1 MNQNLPDIQ
10 KFKDKIFQKR
20 NVLGYLL
27 AFSLKLMESR
37 QAGLI
42 FGTDATGLPFLSP
55 EKWDR
60 GVMHKFQ
67 GKGVEGVFLKIFGKT
82 FVTLKKISP
91 VRLYQTNPFGEKI
104 ETKGVI
110 SYVLRHHKDFYK
122 KGIKILMIENLIE
135 NKIGNKIG
143 NRIGNRMDNKNCAQ
157 DSGLDPDHEPGF
169 SHFSVVSYDGLFFNF
184 LSNIKVNT
192 DIVKQFKSPNFMAA
206 YIPDYGAIVF
216 NTVEPELISQKN
228 NCFSRE
234 ADLRQRLNIL
244 IAAIESASLV
254 YLGFARGKPAVQ
266 VIWRK
271 ERELRKTFD
280 HLKKKEGQLNEQKK
294 YLRAAGGVTSEQLNM
309 TPLNIPDGVYAFIDM
324 VGSAV
329 IREEFQPRDF
339 FLVLNLCHEI
349 AAETAGRFACRVDNF
364 MGDAVFF
371 QNVSIFDDPKQ
382 SHSPGSGERVM
393 LMTCMLANFFNGIR
407 LLKQGRHPLDRER
420 RVAAL
425 IKNKGIDL
433 QFRAG
438 MEQGAAL
445 IGPLGSRKRKIVT
458 AIGKAVD
465 TASRLESCG
474 IKDQIHIT
482 QALLALLENLMV
494 TRDTA
499 ILRKIALAE
508 KNAEWV
514 RASPYMPFFDFY
526 KNLFALGDDVI
537 QPRGPVAYKE
547 FSNKTTYVIQ
557 CIPDVSMP
565 SVCPG
570 I

>member
-1 MNQNLPDIQ
+1 MNQNFSNLQ
-10 KFKDKIFQKR
+10 NFKDKIFQKK
-20 NVLGYLL
+20 NVLGQLL
-27 AFSLKLMESR
+27 AFSLKLMEAR

-42 FGTDATGLPFLSP
+42 FGTDATGLPFLPP

-67 GKGVEGVFLKIFGKT
+67 GRGVEGIFLKIFGKT

-91 VRLYQTNPFGEKI
+91 VLLYQTNPFGEKI
-104 ETKGVI
+104 ETQGVI
-110 SYVLRHHKDFYK
+110 SYVLRHHQDFYK
-122 KGIKILMIENLIE
+122 KGIKILMIENLI
-135 NKIGNKIG
+135 
-143 NRIGNRMDNKNCAQ
+143 GNRMDNKNCAGQ
-157 DSGLDPDHEPGF
+157 DSGLDPYHEPGF
-169 SHFSVVSYDGLFFNF
+169 FHFPVVSYDGLFFNF

-192 DIVKQFKSPNFMAA
+192 DIVRQFKSQNFMAA

-216 NTVEPELISQKN
+216 NTLEPELISKKN

-244 IAAIESASLV
+244 ISAIESASLA
-254 YLGFARGKPAVQ
+254 YLGFVKGKLAVQ

-280 HLKKKEGQLNEQKK
+280 HLKEKEGQLDEQKK

-309 TPLNIPDGVYAFIDM
+309 VPLSIPDGVYAFIDM
-324 VGSAV
+324 VGSAT
-329 IREEFQPRDF
+329 IRENLPPRDF

-349 AAETAGRFACRVDNF
+349 AAKTAGRFVCRVDNF

-371 QNVSIFDDPKQ
+371 QNVSIFDDPKLRC
-382 SHSPGSGERVM
+382 HPGAGERIM
-393 LMTCMLANFFNGIR
+393 LMTCMLASFFNGIR

-482 QALLALLENLMV
+482 QTFLTLLENLMV
-494 TRDTA
+494 TKDTA
-499 ILRKIALAE
+499 VLRKIGSGE
-508 KNAEWV
+508 KNSDWIGA
-514 RASPYMPFFDFY
+514 RRYMPFFDFY
-526 KNLFALGDDVI
+526 KNLFDLGDDVI
-537 QPRGPVAYKE
+537 QQLGPVAYKE

>member
-1 MNQNLPDIQ
+1 MNQNLPDIL
-10 KFKDKIFQKR
+10 KFKNKIFQKK
-20 NVLGYLL
+20 NVLGHLI
-27 AFSLKLMESR
+27 AFSLKLMEAR

-42 FGTDATGLPFLSP
+42 FGTDATFSPFLPP

-60 GVMHKFQ
+60 GVLHKFQ
-67 GKGVEGVFLKIFGKT
+67 GKGVDGVFLKLFGKA

-91 VRLYQTNPFGEKI
+91 VLLYQTNPFGEKI
-104 ETKGVI
+104 ETQGVI
-110 SYVLRHHKDFYK
+110 SYVLRHHQDFYE
-122 KGIKILMIENLIE
+122 KGIKILMIDTVSDT
-135 NKIGNKIG
+135 KI
-143 NRIGNRMDNKNCAQ
+143 CAGQ
-157 DSGLDPDHEPGF
+157 VSDLDSCF
-169 SHFSVVSYDGLFFNF
+169 SHFSVVAYDGLFLNF

-192 DIVKQFKSPNFMAA
+192 DIVKQFKSQNFVAA

-216 NTVEPELISQKN
+216 NTVDPELVSN
-228 NCFSRE
+228 TNGHFSRE

-244 IAAIESASLV
+244 ITAIESASLAH
-254 YLGFARGKPAVQ
+254 LGFAKGKPAVQ

-309 TPLNIPDGVYAFIDM
+309 TPLSIPDGVYAFIDM
-324 VGSAV
+324 VGSAT
-329 IREEFQPRDF
+329 IREDLPPRDF
-339 FLVLNLCHEI
+339 FLILNLCHEI

-382 SHSPGSGERVM
+382 PHSKGPGERVM
-393 LMTCMLANFFNGIR
+393 LMACMLASLFNGIR

-420 RVAAL
+420 RVPAL

-474 IKDQIHIT
+474 IKDQIHT
-482 QALLALLENLMV
+482 TGPLLTLLENLMV
-494 TRDTA
+494 TQDTA
-499 ILRKIALAE
+499 VLRKIALGE

-514 RASPYMPFFDFY
+514 RARPYMPFFDFY
-526 KNLFALGDDVI
+526 KNLFDLGDDVI

>member
-1 MNQNLPDIQ
+1 
-10 KFKDKIFQKR
+10 
-20 NVLGYLL
+20 
-27 AFSLKLMESR
+27 
-37 QAGLI
+37 
-42 FGTDATGLPFLSP
+42 
-55 EKWDR
+55 
-60 GVMHKFQ
+60 
-67 GKGVEGVFLKIFGKT
+67 
-82 FVTLKKISP
+82 
-91 VRLYQTNPFGEKI
+91 
-104 ETKGVI
+104 
-110 SYVLRHHKDFYK
+110 
-122 KGIKILMIENLIE
+122 MIENLIE
-135 NKIGNKIG
+135 NKIGN
-143 NRIGNRMDNKNCAQ
+143 RMDNKICAGQ
-157 DSGLDPDHEPGF
+157 DFGLDPDHEPGSSIF
-169 SHFSVVSYDGLFFNF
+169 PVVSYDGLFFNF
-184 LSNIKVNT
+184 LLNININT
-192 DIVKQFKSPNFMAA
+192 DIVKQFKSQNFMAA

-216 NTVEPELISQKN
+216 NTVEPEFISKKN

-234 ADLRQRLNIL
+234 AELRQRLNIL
-244 IAAIESASLV
+244 IAAIESASLA
-254 YLGFARGKPAVQ
+254 YLGFAKGKPAVQ

>member
-1 MNQNLPDIQ
+1 MNQNLPDLQ
-10 KFKDKIFQKR
+10 NFKDKIFQKK
-20 NVLGYLL
+20 NVLGQLL
-27 AFSLKLMESR
+27 AFSLKLMEAR

-42 FGTDATGLPFLSP
+42 FGTDSTCLPFLPP

-67 GKGVEGVFLKIFGKT
+67 GRGVEGIFLKIFGKT

-91 VRLYQTNPFGEKI
+91 VLLYQTNPFGEKV

-110 SYVLRHHKDFYK
+110 SYVLRHHQDFYK

-135 NKIGNKIG
+135 NKMDNG
-143 NRIGNRMDNKNCAQ
+143 MDNKICAQ
-157 DSGLDPDHEPGF
+157 DFGLDPDHEPGL
-169 SHFSVVSYDGLFFNF
+169 SHFPVVAYDGLFFNF

-192 DIVKQFKSPNFMAA
+192 DIVRQFKSQNFIAA

-216 NTVEPELISQKN
+216 NTVDQELISKKN

-244 IAAIESASLV
+244 ISAIESASLA
-254 YLGFARGKPAVQ
+254 YLGFVKGKPAVQ

-280 HLKKKEGQLNEQKK
+280 HLKEKEGQLDEQKK

-309 TPLNIPDGVYAFIDM
+309 VPLSIPDGVYAFIDM
-324 VGSAV
+324 VGSAT
-329 IREEFQPRDF
+329 IREGLPPRDF

-349 AAETAGRFACRVDNF
+349 AAKTAGRFACRVDNF

-382 SHSPGSGERVM
+382 AHSPGSGERIM
-393 LMTCMLANFFNGIR
+393 LMTCMLASFFNGIR
-407 LLKQGRHPLDRER
+407 LLKQGRHSLDRER

-438 MEQGAAL
+438 LEQGAAL

-482 QALLALLENLMV
+482 GPLLTLLENLMV
-494 TRDTA
+494 TQDTA
-499 ILRKIALAE
+499 VLCKIAVEE
-508 KNAEWV
+508 KNAQWA
-514 RASPYMPFFDFY
+514 RARPYMPFFEFY
-526 KNLFALGDDVI
+526 KNLFDLSDKVI
-537 QPRGPVAYKE
+537 QKRDPVAYKE
-547 FSNKTTYVIQ
+547 FSDKTTYVIQ

>member
-1 MNQNLPDIQ
+1 MNQNLPDIL
-10 KFKDKIFQKR
+10 KFKNKIFQKK
-20 NVLGYLL
+20 NVLGHLI
-27 AFSLKLMESR
+27 AFSLKLMDAR

-42 FGTDATGLPFLSP
+42 FGTDATRSPFLPP

-60 GVMHKFQ
+60 GVLHKFQ
-67 GKGVEGVFLKIFGKT
+67 GKGVEGIFLKLFGKA
-82 FVTLKKISP
+82 FVTIKKLSP
-91 VRLYQTNPFGEKI
+91 VLLYQTNPFGEKT
-104 ETKGVI
+104 ETQGVI
-110 SYVLRHHKDFYK
+110 SYVLRHHQDFYE
-122 KGIKILMIENLIE
+122 KGIKILMIDTVIDT
-135 NKIGNKIG
+135 KI
-143 NRIGNRMDNKNCAQ
+143 CAGQ
-157 DSGLDPDHEPGF
+157 VSDLDSCF
-169 SHFSVVSYDGLFFNF
+169 SNFSVVAYDGLFFNF

-192 DIVKQFKSPNFMAA
+192 DIVKQFKSQNFVAA

-216 NTVEPELISQKN
+216 NTVDPELVSKTN
-228 NCFSRE
+228 GHFSRE

-244 IAAIESASLV
+244 IMAIESASLAH
-254 YLGFARGKPAVQ
+254 LGFAKGKPAVQ

-280 HLKKKEGQLNEQKK
+280 HLKEKEGQLDEQKK

-309 TPLNIPDGVYAFIDM
+309 TPLSIPDGVYAFIDM
-324 VGSAV
+324 VGSAA
-329 IREEFQPRDF
+329 IREGLPPRDF

-382 SHSPGSGERVM
+382 VDSLGSGERVM
-393 LMTCMLANFFNGIR
+393 LMTCMLASFFNGIR
-407 LLKQGRHPLDRER
+407 LLKHGRHPLDRER
-420 RVAAL
+420 RVATL
-425 IKNKGIDL
+425 IKDQGIDL

-474 IKDQIHIT
+474 IKDQIHVT
-482 QALLALLENLMV
+482 ATLLTLLENLMV
-494 TRDTA
+494 TQDTA
-499 ILRKIALAE
+499 VLRKIALGE

-514 RASPYMPFFDFY
+514 RARPYMPFFDFY
-526 KNLFALGDDVI
+526 KNLFALGDEVI

-565 SVCPG
+565 NVCPG